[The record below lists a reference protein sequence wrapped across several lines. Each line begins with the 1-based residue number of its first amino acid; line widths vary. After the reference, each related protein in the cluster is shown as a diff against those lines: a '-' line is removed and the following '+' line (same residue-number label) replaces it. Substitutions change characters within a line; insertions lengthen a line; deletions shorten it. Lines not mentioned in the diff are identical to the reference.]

1 MNPCIQD
8 NTVSLKRTLEASGLR
23 TECSKG
29 GPKRRQPEWGGG
41 GQDSVP
47 QKDGG
52 QRGLSVADGRATAG
66 DCLRFG
72 RLLYGRSPGL
82 IPTHQHPRNPPARAQ
97 PFTNT
102 FDNLREIHFTIGD
115 KYILQIETNTFS
127 SGLIPTQHPQ
137 NPPARTRPFTKRTRN
152 LGTFSGLL
160 SF

>member
-1 MNPCIQD
+1 MNPYIQD

-102 FDNLREIHFTIGD
+102 FGNLRQKHFTIGD
-115 KYILQIETNTFS
+115 KYITIFETNTFCKLRQIHLALALS
-127 SGLIPTQHPQ
+127 QPSILKI
-137 NPPARTRPFTKRTRN
+137 
-152 LGTFSGLL
+152 LL
-160 SF
+160 PGPGPSQRGHAI